1 MNIIQKLKTFCTG
14 NLLCIY
20 YPILTLLIIIYYFD
34 NRSELTEEEYLKELQ
49 KINYNNIYEAEN
61 AYNQIEYN
69 MNTYIKQKNGFRINK
84 TQYEKEFI
92 NTQLS
97 SNEKKLFQLY
107 KKQNINSTIFKLI
120 IFGYLVVPLIVNIL
134 NNGSIP
140 LRFII

>member
-97 SNEKKLFQLY
+97 SNEKNYFNYIK
-107 KKQNINSTIFKLI
+107 NRI
-120 IFGYLVVPLIVNIL
+120 
-134 NNGSIP
+134 
-140 LRFII
+140 

>member
-120 IFGYLVVPLIVNIL
+120 IFGYLAVPLIVNIL

>member
-1 MNIIQKLKTFCTG
+1 
-14 NLLCIY
+14 
-20 YPILTLLIIIYYFD
+20 LIIIYYFN

>member
-20 YPILTLLIIIYYFD
+20 YPILTLLIIIYYFN

-84 TQYEKEFI
+84 TQYEKEFN

-97 SNEKKLFQLY
+97 SNEKKLFHLY

>member
-69 MNTYIKQKNGFRINK
+69 MNTYITQKNGFRINK

-97 SNEKKLFQLY
+97 SNEKKLLQLY
-107 KKQNINSTIFKLI
+107 KQQNINSTIFKLI

>member
-20 YPILTLLIIIYYFD
+20 YPILTLLIIIYYFV

-69 MNTYIKQKNGFRINK
+69 MNAYIKQKNGFRINK

-97 SNEKKLFQLY
+97 SNEKKLLQLY

>member
-20 YPILTLLIIIYYFD
+20 YPILTLLIIIYYFN